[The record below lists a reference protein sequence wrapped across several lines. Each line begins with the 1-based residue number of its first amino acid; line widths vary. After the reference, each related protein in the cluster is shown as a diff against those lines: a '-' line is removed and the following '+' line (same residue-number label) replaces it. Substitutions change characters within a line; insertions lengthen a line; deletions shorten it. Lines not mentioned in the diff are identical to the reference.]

1 MYTHKKMQN
10 SISSLSAH
18 SDNNTFENTDQLRK
32 RFAEQLT
39 RSIKK
44 AYAGKKPSYAVIAR
58 DYSLRSRTGAVSSET
73 IRKWMLG
80 IAIPQASRLQT
91 LIGWL
96 GTELA
101 DVLNIFSEHPN
112 VHPNNNRRP
121 YPLISDINQQYSFGN
136 GSEEYMDKHILEL
149 IKNLSKR
156 DRNMVISMLEAL
168 KEYSEKTHE

>member
-1 MYTHKKMQN
+1 MQN
-10 SISSLSAH
+10 PNSSLMAPSEH
-18 SDNNTFENTDQLRK
+18 DQNFENTDQLRK

-58 DYSLRSRTGAVSSET
+58 DYSLRSRNGAVSSET

-96 GTELA
+96 GTDIA
-101 DVLNIFSEHPN
+101 DVLHIFSEQP
-112 VHPNNNRRP
+112 
-121 YPLISDINQQYSFGN
+121 SINQKDDFNLHSQLRETSHQYSFRN
-136 GSEEYMDKHILEL
+136 GSEDYLDRHILQL
-149 IKNLSKR
+149 IKNLSMR
-156 DRNMVISMLEAL
+156 DRNMVLTMLEAL
-168 KEYSEKTHE
+168 KDSGEKNHE

>member
-1 MYTHKKMQN
+1 MQN
-10 SISSLSAH
+10 SISSLTVK
-18 SDNNTFENTDQLRK
+18 SDHNQNFENTDQLRK

-44 AYAGKKPSYAVIAR
+44 AYSGKKPSYAVIAR
-58 DYSLRSRTGAVSSET
+58 DYSLRSRNGPVSSET

-101 DVLNIFSEHPN
+101 DVLHIFSEQPN
-112 VHPNNNRRP
+112 VYQKETRNPNSQ
-121 YPLISDINQQYSFGN
+121 IGETSHQYFFKN
-136 GSEEYMDKHILEL
+136 GSEDYMDRHILHL
-149 IKNLSKR
+149 IKNLSTR
-156 DRNMVISMLEAL
+156 DRNMVLTMLEVL
-168 KEYSEKTHE
+168 KQSSDHSNE